1 MLEKCTIKL
10 FLKYSFIF
18 FPKKYDDTIVYI
30 KGRELKATYLG
41 IIKTS
46 NQYFVMMKH
55 YKIEEIIL
63 CVNIQ
68 KNRCT
73 NFYILMYM

>member
-1 MLEKCTIKL
+1 MLVKCTIKL

-18 FPKKYDDTIVYI
+18 FFKKYDDTIVYI

-55 YKIEEIIL
+55 YKIEKKLSVYIFEIID
-63 CVNIQ
+63 VPI
-68 KNRCT
+68 
-73 NFYILMYM
+73 FIY

>member
-1 MLEKCTIKL
+1 MLVKCTIKL

-18 FPKKYDDTIVYI
+18 FFKKYDDTIVYI

-55 YKIEEIIL
+55 YKIEKKLSVYIFGIID
-63 CVNIQ
+63 VPI
-68 KNRCT
+68 
-73 NFYILMYM
+73 FIY

>member
-1 MLEKCTIKL
+1 MCSLSAPFKI
-10 FLKYSFIF
+10 FIHF
-18 FPKKYDDTIVYI
+18 FFKKYDDTIVYI

-55 YKIEEIIL
+55 YKIEKITL
-63 CVNIQ
+63 CV
-68 KNRCT
+68 
-73 NFYILMYM
+73 YIFRKIDVPIFIY